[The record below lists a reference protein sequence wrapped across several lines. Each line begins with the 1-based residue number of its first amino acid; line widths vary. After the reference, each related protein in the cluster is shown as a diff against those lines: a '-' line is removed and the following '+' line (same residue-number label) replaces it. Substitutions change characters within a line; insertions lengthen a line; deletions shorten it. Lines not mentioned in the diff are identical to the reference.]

1 MEFSVIQGN
10 VLKHPCGAL
19 VVGVFKDKLTETA
32 EAIDKASEG
41 AVRRWME
48 SGDISG
54 CFGKCALFHSIKGVA
69 AERVVFVGL
78 GKEPRKDR
86 LPAEVQSAMKLAYM
100 ANSVVFTT
108 LEWIPKASPEWVAEK
123 TAIFAQTALD
133 RPKNYKSHD
142 INWKVPAL
150 IELHCKSRR
159 AATREAVGE
168 AVEDGAE
175 IGLGLQQVKNLADMP
190 SNLCTPSFMA
200 AEAKK
205 IAEECD
211 LEVEIFGK
219 RELEQLKMGCF
230 LGVAKG
236 SVQEP
241 QMIVLKYLGGL
252 PDEAPIALVGKGL
265 TFDSGGISLK
275 PAKTMDEM
283 KYDMSGAAAT
293 LYAVAIAAK
302 LYLPLNLVAI
312 VGCTENMP
320 GGNALKPGDILT
332 SYSGKTVE
340 VLNTD
345 AEGRLVLCDLLSYA
359 IDKYKP
365 ECVVDA
371 ATLTGACVVA
381 LGNVFSALFCSDD
394 ELYIQ
399 FWLAGMSSLDSCWR
413 MPLHK
418 SYRDSMKSNFA
429 DLANVS
435 VTGEAGACT
444 AAEFLA
450 AFVGDTPWAHIDI
463 AGTAWKS
470 GKEKGSTGRPLH
482 LLVEFLRSK
491 IGAFKI

>member
-1 MEFSVIQGN
+1 MKFSVIHGD

-19 VVGVFKDKLTETA
+19 VVGVFKDRLTETA

-54 CFGKCALFHSIKGVA
+54 CFGKCVLFHSIKGVA

-78 GKEPRKDR
+78 GKEPLEER
-86 LPAEVQSAMKLAYM
+86 LSTEVQAAIKLAYM
-100 ANSVVFTT
+100 ASSVVLTT
-108 LEWIPKASPEWVAEK
+108 LEWLPQSEPEWIAEK
-123 TAIFAQTALD
+123 TALFAQTALD

-142 INWKVPAL
+142 VNWKVPAL
-150 IELHCKSRR
+150 IELHSK
-159 AATREAVGE
+159 TRKTAINKAVQ
-168 AVEDGAE
+168 DGAE
-175 IGLGLQQVKNLADMP
+175 IGRGLQQVKNLADMP
-190 SNLCTPSFMA
+190 ANLCTPTFMA
-200 AEAKK
+200 TEAKK
-205 IAEECD
+205 IAKEYG
-211 LEVEIFGK
+211 LEVKVFDK
-219 RELEQLKMGCF
+219 KKLEQLKMGCL

-236 SVQEP
+236 SAQEP
-241 QMIVLKYLGGL
+241 RMIILKYQGGKKN
-252 PDEAPIALVGKGL
+252 EAPIALVGKGL

-283 KYDMSGAAAT
+283 KYDMSGAAVM
-293 LYAVAIAAK
+293 LYAIATAAK
-302 LYLPLNLVAI
+302 LNLPLNLVAI

-320 GGNALKPGDILT
+320 GGNATKPGDILT
-332 SYSGKTVE
+332 SYSGQTVE

-365 ECVVDA
+365 QCIVDA

-381 LGNVFSALFCSDD
+381 LGNVFSGLFCTDD
-394 ELYIQ
+394 DISNQ
-399 FWLAGMSSLDSCWR
+399 FWLASRKSFDGCWR
-413 MPLHK
+413 LPLHK
-418 SYRDSMKSNFA
+418 AYRDAMKSNFA

-435 VTGEAGACT
+435 MAGGAGACT

-450 AFVGDTPWAHIDI
+450 AFVGDTQWAHLDI

-470 GKEKGSTGRPLH
+470 GKEKGSTGRPLS
-482 LLVEFLRSK
+482 LLMEFLRARIASK
-491 IGAFKI
+491 A